1 MEHAP
6 RSEANLTTVLTELG
20 VEPSSVGRPPL
31 RSGVV
36 QRPLLTDRLA
46 KAIESPLVVV
56 VAPAGYGK
64 TIAVKLWAEADQRP
78 FAWAQLG
85 PADDDPVYLLRHI
98 AAAIHTCSP
107 LDPEVVR
114 VLVGPGRPLDTALLP
129 TLGRA
134 VAARSPMAIVLDDAH
149 LATSDGALEVI
160 QELLRYLP
168 VGSQLV
174 LISRQPPQ
182 LQLARRRLE
191 GGLAEIDAEDLTM
204 DADEARKVIS
214 VAGLRLSESETED
227 LIDRTEGWPAG
238 LGLSMLALRETGRV
252 RTGSGV
258 ADTGRSIASY
268 LMDEVLGGADE
279 DTVDFL
285 LRSSVLERMNGPL
298 LDEVLGHSS
307 AADLLAGIDRSGNLF
322 LVALDDRH
330 EWFRF
335 HHLVGDALQA
345 RLDSERPVEARTLRS
360 RASRALEAHGDIDG
374 AIRQAVAAGDTDRAA
389 ELILGHSLKLI
400 NDGRVGLLGQWIE
413 LVGPDLAERNPSL
426 AIARAWYGAG
436 TADPTVI
443 ASSIKAAEGLV
454 HEGPLADGSPSL
466 DVAIA
471 AVRSIVAAEGTAGV
485 LRDTAIIRDGGGPR
499 TNPWWGFAT
508 CLAGT
513 VASLDGENAKARD
526 LVYAGVGEVAHSPS
540 FEAGFLGVLALI
552 EADDEDFDQARRH
565 ARRAMRLCTD
575 HNLEGV
581 SWVVHAYAAEA
592 LMTAR
597 EGRAD
602 ESREVAL
609 RSRRLMAQLGDL
621 SPRSA
626 FRGYLALAQ
635 AALVLGDRNAARS
648 LTHEAV
654 LARRLDPTCS
664 HLNTKLDSLKSVL
677 GGADGSQRDPLS
689 ISTAELRVLA
699 YLPTHLSLGDIAE
712 RVFVSRNTVK
722 SHVAAIYRKLG
733 VVSRAEA
740 VAAADR
746 LGLLGVAGPVPQ
758 TLADAQQKMANDAT

>member
-1 MEHAP
+1 MEQAP
-6 RSEANLTTVLTELG
+6 TGEADLSTVLTELG
-20 VEPSSVGRPPL
+20 VEASSVGRGPL

-36 QRPLLTDRLA
+36 QRPILTDRLV
-46 KAIESPLVVV
+46 KAIESPLVVLA
-56 VAPAGYGK
+56 APAGCGK
-64 TIAVKLWAEADQRP
+64 TIAVKLWAEADPRP

-85 PADDDPVYLLRHI
+85 PPDDDPVYLLRHI

-214 VAGLRLSESETED
+214 VAGLRLSESETD
-227 LIDRTEGWPAG
+227 GLINHTEGWPAG
-238 LGLSMLALRETGRV
+238 LGLSVLALRESGRI
-252 RTGSGV
+252 RTGSP
-258 ADTGRSIASY
+258 DTGRSIAGY
-268 LMDEVLGGADE
+268 LMDEVLSGAE
-279 DTVDFL
+279 KDTVDFL

-298 LDEVLGHSS
+298 LDEVLGGTS
-307 AADLLAGIDRSGNLF
+307 AADLLDRIDRSRNLF

-330 EWFRF
+330 EGFRF
-335 HHLVGDALQA
+335 PHLVGDALRT
-345 RLDSERPVEARTLRS
+345 RLQSERPLEARTLRS
-360 RASRALEAHGDIDG
+360 RASRALEERGDIDG
-374 AIRQAVAAGDTDRAA
+374 AIRQAAAAGESGRAA

-400 NDGRVGLLGQWIE
+400 NDGRVALLGQWIE

-426 AIARAWYGAG
+426 ALARAWYGAG
-436 TADPTVI
+436 TADPTMI
-443 ASSIKAAEGLV
+443 ARSIKAAESLV
-454 HEGPLADGSPSL
+454 HDGPLADGSPSL

-471 AVRSIVAAEGTAGV
+471 AIRSLIAAEGTVGV
-485 LRDTAIIRDGGGPR
+485 LRDTATIRAGGGPR
-499 TNPWWGFAT
+499 TNPWWGYAT

-513 VASLDGENAKARD
+513 VASLDGDNTVARD
-526 LVYAGVGEVAHSPS
+526 LMYAGVGEVAHSPS
-540 FEAGFLGVLALI
+540 FEAAFLGVLALI
-552 EADDEDFDQARRH
+552 EADDQDFDQARRR
-565 ARRAMRLCTD
+565 ARRAMKLCGD

-581 SWVVHAYAAEA
+581 SWVIPAYAAEA
-592 LMTAR
+592 LMAALD
-597 EGRAD
+597 GRAE
-602 ESREVAL
+602 ESRTAAL
-609 RSRRLMAQLGDL
+609 RCRRLMAELGDL
-621 SPRSA
+621 SARSA
-626 FRGYLALAQ
+626 LRGYLALAQ
-635 AALVLGDRNAARS
+635 AALALGDRQGARAMA
-648 LTHEAV
+648 HEAA

-664 HLNTKLDSLKSVL
+664 YLNVKLDSLMTVL
-677 GGADGSQRDPLS
+677 GGADVSQRDPVS

-699 YLPTHLSLGDIAE
+699 YLPTHLSLGDIAA

-758 TLADAQQKMANDAT
+758 TLADAQQKMADNAT